1 MATPPGMGSHIKRLK
16 ETPET
21 AMTGTRWT
29 PQEDEKLLLSITN
42 GKTTNEIALEHQ
54 RTVGG
59 IESRLRTIAI
69 RMLDVDKTPIENV
82 SATLRLSVEEILLA
96 QKKATKPKKVP
107 VKVPAVVP
115 ASGKSESESTLDVLK
130 QIRDVLHLIEINTRQ
145 NPE

>member
-59 IESRLRTIAI
+59 IESRLRTIAV

-107 VKVPAVVP
+107 VKVPAVVQV
-115 ASGKSESESTLDVLK
+115 SESESTLDVLK
-130 QIRDVLHLIEINTRQ
+130 QIRDVLHLFVINSRQ
-145 NPE
+145 KPE